1 MFSLNYSRQG
11 AEWERRRARWW
22 RGGERATGP
31 ETDMMERQTGREKEK
46 WERQNG
52 VYSSKMSEL
61 VCRMKKQKKIK
72 QFPQCWHTRTNTLHG
87 ALQSALCMKHS
98 VTYVA
103 SVLSAASVTGA
114 QMAVAIFSTAPPSSL
129 LMGDVVCDDVLLTAW
144 AICQHMTACF
154 QIPLLSHKSGSNHM
168 GVGRGAAMVMGRMDI
183 CTVYMK
189 RSGLGTYC
197 GNNITETL
205 EQQRRLNPRIVNKAL
220 SDCRRKLSV
229 QTPKPLPPFP
239 LPHTH
244 SRLALTHCVSSS
256 NSLHSLLP

>member
-1 MFSLNYSRQG
+1 M
-11 AEWERRRARWW
+11 ERRREGNR
-22 RGGERATGP
+22 RRDRHDGVTDRQRER
-31 ETDMMERQTGREKEK
+31 ETRETE
-46 WERQNG
+46 WGLQLQN
-52 VYSSKMSEL
+52 VRISLQDEEAK
-61 VCRMKKQKKIK
+61 KKIN

-103 SVLSAASVTGA
+103 SVLSAASVTGHRW
-114 QMAVAIFSTAPPSSL
+114 QWPSSAPL
-129 LMGDVVCDDVLLTAW
+129 PQAPYSWEMWSVMTFHWQHEPSVNTWQHVFKFLRCP
-144 AICQHMTACF
+144 ICGPT
-154 QIPLLSHKSGSNHM
+154 HM
-168 GVGRGAAMVMGRMDI
+168 GVGRGIAMVMWRMDV
-183 CTVYMK
+183 CMVYMK

-197 GNNITETL
+197 GSNITETL
-205 EQQRRLNPRIVNKAL
+205 EQKRRQNPRIVNKAL

-256 NSLHSLLP
+256 NSLHSLPP